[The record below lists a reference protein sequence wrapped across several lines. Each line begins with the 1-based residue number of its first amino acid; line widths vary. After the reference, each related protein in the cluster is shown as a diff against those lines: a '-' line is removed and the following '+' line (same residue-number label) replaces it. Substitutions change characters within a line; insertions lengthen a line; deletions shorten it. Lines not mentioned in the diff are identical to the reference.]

1 MESMRYEAP
10 ETISEALAL
19 LANAPRMPRILAG
32 GTDLLIQMR
41 AGVEDPSLILDIKR
55 IPETSMLK
63 IERGRLTL
71 GAAVCGSR
79 LSEMPEF
86 REHFPGL
93 AEATALIGSEQI
105 QGRASV
111 GGNLCNGS
119 PAADTV
125 PSLIVLGASC
135 VIVSPNR
142 TREVPAAEFVTGPGR
157 TVLRQGELLLSLRVP
172 LPEPRTADA
181 YLRLIPRT
189 EMDIAVAGAAI
200 SLTLDAEGRC
210 SSARAALGAV
220 APTAISVQE
229 VAKALVGST
238 LDDAALEAAAAAAS
252 RACSPIDDK
261 RGTVDYRRHVA
272 GVLMKRAVANAG
284 ERARGRS

>member
-10 ETISEALAL
+10 ETISAALAL
-19 LANAPRMPRILAG
+19 LAAMPRDVRILAG
-32 GTDLLIQMR
+32 GTDLLVQMR
-41 AGVEDPSLILDIKR
+41 HGVVEPSLILDIKR
-55 IPETSMLK
+55 IPETSRLA

-71 GAAVCGSR
+71 GAAVSGAR
-79 LSEMPEF
+79 MSEMPELA
-86 REHFPGL
+86 EQFPGL
-93 AEATALIGSEQI
+93 AEATALIGSDQI

-119 PAADTV
+119 PAADTT

-135 VIVSPNR
+135 VIASPSR
-142 TREVPAAEFVTGPGR
+142 TREVAAAEFVTGPGH
-157 TVLRQGELLLSLRVP
+157 TVLQPGEFLVSLRIP

-189 EMDIAVAGAAI
+189 EMDIAVVGAAV
-200 SLTLDAEGRC
+200 SLTLDADGRC

-220 APTAISVQE
+220 APTAIAVAE
-229 VAKALVGST
+229 VATALVGTT
-238 LDDAALEAAAAAAS
+238 LDPPALDAAAAAAS
-252 RACSPIDDK
+252 RACSPIDDM
-261 RGTVDYRRHVA
+261 RGTIDYRRHVA
-272 GVLMKRAVANAG
+272 GVLMKRAASIAA